1 MAGEPVA
8 PSPAPP
14 ALPASRR
21 LPWDI
26 HPALSEDRLRICA
39 RLLAHARRD
48 AIRMASYEMGDTTWS
63 VGCRAYAFG
72 QQRMRRVA
80 EKRTYNWLSV
90 LDQSNHFVFLIQ
102 DVPVRFF
109 RGSADE
115 PTARTLRRQHNE
127 AQQLD
132 LALGE
137 DLANG
142 LVFRLA
148 LEAGAAEGVD
158 RVVFLALRGEEGHV
172 ECFWPVPLDEEPEQA
187 RPTALGQLRL
197 LTEEGTEA
205 ALRAGPQRRNKRDKA
220 VV

>member
-1 MAGEPVA
+1 MGAPVVS
-8 PSPAPP
+8 SPT
-14 ALPASRR
+14 LPASRR

-137 DLANG
+137 DLAQG

-172 ECFWPVPLDEEPEQA
+172 ECFWPVPLDEEPEQVRA
-187 RPTALGQLRL
+187 TGLGQLRL
-197 LTEEGTEA
+197 LTEEGASLAVGLATEG
-205 ALRAGPQRRNKRDKA
+205 RSRQDRTKS
-220 VV
+220 

>member
-1 MAGEPVA
+1 M
-8 PSPAPP
+8 SSP
-14 ALPASRR
+14 ALPGSRR
-21 LPWDI
+21 LPLDI

-80 EKRTYNWLSV
+80 ENRTYNWLSV

-137 DLANG
+137 DLAHG

-172 ECFWPVPLDEEPEQA
+172 ECFWPVPIEEVPEPA
-187 RPTALGQLRL
+187 RATRPGQLQL
-197 LTEEGTEA
+197 LTEDGA
-205 ALRAGPQRRNKRDKA
+205 AVSLTAVPRKRHGGEKA
-220 VV
+220 AV

>member
-1 MAGEPVA
+1 MS
-8 PSPAPP
+8 SPAP
-14 ALPASRR
+14 PASRR

-137 DLANG
+137 DLAQG

-187 RPTALGQLRL
+187 RAIGPGQLQL
-197 LTEEGTEA
+197 LAEDGAVSAVTLA
-205 ALRAGPQRRNKRDKA
+205 AEKRNTRARVRS
-220 VV
+220 

>member
-1 MAGEPVA
+1 MSA
-8 PSPAPP
+8 P
-14 ALPASRR
+14 ALPSSRR
-21 LPWDI
+21 LPWEI

-72 QQRMRRVA
+72 QQRMRRAA
-80 EKRTYNWLSV
+80 ENRTYNWLSV
-90 LDQSNHFVFLIQ
+90 LDQSNHFVFLVQ

-137 DLANG
+137 DLAQG

-172 ECFWPVPLDEEPEQA
+172 ECFWPVPIDEEPEQA
-187 RPTALGQLRL
+187 RPTGLGQLRL
-197 LTEEGTEA
+197 LTEEGTSPSIS
-205 ALRAGPQRRNKRDKA
+205 LSSKRRSAR
-220 VV
+220 

>member
-1 MAGEPVA
+1 M
-8 PSPAPP
+8 SSP
-14 ALPASRR
+14 ALPVSRR
-21 LPWDI
+21 LPWEI

-80 EKRTYNWLSV
+80 ENRTYNWLSV
-90 LDQSNHFVFLIQ
+90 LDQSSHFVFLIQ
-102 DVPVRFF
+102 DVPMRFF

-137 DLANG
+137 DLAQG

-172 ECFWPVPLDEEPEQA
+172 ECFWPVPIDGEPGQPRTT
-187 RPTALGQLRL
+187 RPGQLQL
-197 LTEEGTEA
+197 LGEDGA
-205 ALRAGPQRRNKRDKA
+205 PSIVALLAEKRNMALLHGP
-220 VV
+220 

>member
-1 MAGEPVA
+1 MS
-8 PSPAPP
+8 SPAPSV
-14 ALPASRR
+14 SRR
-21 LPWDI
+21 LPWEV
-26 HPALSEDRLRICA
+26 HSALSEDRLRICA

-48 AIRMASYEMGDTTWS
+48 AVRMASYEMGDTTWS

-90 LDQSNHFVFLIQ
+90 LDQSHHFVFLIQ

-158 RVVFLALRGEEGHV
+158 RVVFLALRGEESNV
-172 ECFWPVPLDEEPEQA
+172 ECFWPVPIDEEPE
-187 RPTALGQLRL
+187 PTRATRSGQLQL
-197 LTEEGTEA
+197 LTEDGTA
-205 ALRAGPQRRNKRDKA
+205 ASLNAVPRKRRRKEKPT
-220 VV
+220 V

>member
-1 MAGEPVA
+1 M
-8 PSPAPP
+8 SPPDT
-14 ALPASRR
+14 SRR
-21 LPWDI
+21 LPWEI

-80 EKRTYNWLSV
+80 ENKTYNWLSV
-90 LDQSNHFVFLIQ
+90 LDHSHHFVFLIQ

-115 PTARTLRRQHNE
+115 PTARTLRRQLNE

-137 DLANG
+137 NLANG

-172 ECFWPVPLDEEPEQA
+172 ECSWPVPIDEEPERQSGKS
-187 RPTALGQLRL
+187 LSQLQL
-197 LTEEGTEA
+197 LTGDGTPSLVA
-205 ALRAGPQRRNKRDKA
+205 FKSGQQRKRK
-220 VV
+220 V

>member
-1 MAGEPVA
+1 
-8 PSPAPP
+8 
-14 ALPASRR
+14 
-21 LPWDI
+21 
-26 HPALSEDRLRICA
+26 
-39 RLLAHARRD
+39 
-48 AIRMASYEMGDTTWS
+48 MGDTTWS

-148 LEAGAAEGVD
+148 LEAEAAEGVD

-172 ECFWPVPLDEEPEQA
+172 ECFWPVPIEEEPDVVRA
-187 RPTALGQLRL
+187 TRPGQLQL
-197 LTEEGTEA
+197 LTEDGA
-205 ALRAGPQRRNKRDKA
+205 AASLDAVPRKRHGRNKAAD
-220 VV
+220 

>member
-1 MAGEPVA
+1 M
-8 PSPAPP
+8 
-14 ALPASRR
+14 SRR

-197 LTEEGTEA
+197 LTEEGTSSA
-205 ALRAGPQRRNKRDKA
+205 INLGSKRRNA
-220 VV
+220 H

>member
-1 MAGEPVA
+1 MLPCPEMS
-8 PSPAPP
+8 SPAP
-14 ALPASRR
+14 PASRR

-26 HPALSEDRLRICA
+26 HPALSGDRLRICA

-90 LDQSNHFVFLIQ
+90 LDHSHHFVFLIQ

-127 AQQLD
+127 VQQLD

-137 DLANG
+137 DLAQG

-158 RVVFLALRGEEGHV
+158 RVVFLALRG
-172 ECFWPVPLDEEPEQA
+172 
-187 RPTALGQLRL
+187 
-197 LTEEGTEA
+197 
-205 ALRAGPQRRNKRDKA
+205 ALRTNRVGASQPLCAIARRPLRQTCVAPRGPHCGRTAPHKCRRRYA
-220 VV
+220 TP

>member
-1 MAGEPVA
+1 MSANCVRQTPMACYSWARMSVPDTT
-8 PSPAPP
+8 
-14 ALPASRR
+14 RR
-21 LPWDI
+21 LPWEI

-80 EKRTYNWLSV
+80 ENKTYNWLSV

-102 DVPVRFF
+102 NVPVRFF

-115 PTARTLRRQHNE
+115 PTPRTLRRQQNE

-148 LEAGAAEGVD
+148 LEAEAAEGVD

-172 ECFWPVPLDEEPEQA
+172 ECFWPVPLDEEPERA
-187 RPTALGQLRL
+187 SGKNLSQLQL
-197 LTEEGTEA
+197 LTEDRA
-205 ALRAGPQRRNKRDKA
+205 AS
-220 VV
+220 V

>member
-1 MAGEPVA
+1 M
-8 PSPAPP
+8 SSP
-14 ALPASRR
+14 ALPGSRR
-21 LPWDI
+21 LPLDI
-26 HPALSEDRLRICA
+26 YPALSEDRLRICA

-90 LDQSNHFVFLIQ
+90 LDHSHHFVFLIQ

-115 PTARTLRRQHNE
+115 PTARTLRRQLNE

-137 DLANG
+137 DLADG

-172 ECFWPVPLDEEPEQA
+172 NCFWPVPLDKEPGPVRQA
-187 RPTALGQLRL
+187 ETGQMQM
-197 LTEEGTEA
+197 
-205 ALRAGPQRRNKRDKA
+205 PQLCDDGSL
-220 VV
+220 

>member
-1 MAGEPVA
+1 M
-8 PSPAPP
+8 
-14 ALPASRR
+14 SRYN
-21 LPWDI
+21 
-26 HPALSEDRLRICA
+26 RLRICA
-39 RLLAHARRD
+39 RLLAYARRD
-48 AIRMASYEMGDTTWS
+48 AIRMASFEMGDTTWS

-90 LDQSNHFVFLIQ
+90 LDPGNHFVFLIQ

-115 PTARTLRRQHNE
+115 PTARTLRRQYNE

-137 DLANG
+137 GLAKD

-158 RVVFLALRGEEGHV
+158 WVVFLALRGEEGHV
-172 ECFWPVPLDEEPEQA
+172 ECFWPVPLDEEPEQT
-187 RPTALGQLRL
+187 RTKGSGQLRL
-197 LTEEGTEA
+197 LTEEGKTSPVTSSA
-205 ALRAGPQRRNKRDKA
+205 KKQNARTG
-220 VV
+220 

>member
-1 MAGEPVA
+1 MPVTD
-8 PSPAPP
+8 
-14 ALPASRR
+14 ASRR

-72 QQRMRRVA
+72 QQRLRRVA
-80 EKRTYNWLSV
+80 EKKTHNWLSV

-102 DVPVRFF
+102 NVPVRFF

-115 PTARTLRRQHNE
+115 PTARTLRRQQNE
-127 AQQLD
+127 AQQLS

-137 DLANG
+137 ERAEG

-148 LEAGAAEGVD
+148 LEAEAAEGVE
-158 RVVFLALRGEEGHV
+158 RVVFLALRGEEGQV
-172 ECFWPVPLDEEPEQA
+172 ECFWPVPLDDEPLQPGG
-187 RPTALGQLRL
+187 RMLSQMQL
-197 LTEEGTEA
+197 LTEDWPPA
-205 ALRAGPQRRNKRDKA
+205 APAPVPGERKPRGRPKAG
-220 VV
+220 

>member
-1 MAGEPVA
+1 MSA
-8 PSPAPP
+8 PDT
-14 ALPASRR
+14 SRR
-21 LPWDI
+21 LPWEI

-39 RLLAHARRD
+39 RLLVHARRD

-80 EKRTYNWLSV
+80 ENKTYNWLSV
-90 LDQSNHFVFLIQ
+90 LDHSHHFVFLIQ

-115 PTARTLRRQHNE
+115 PTARTLRRQLNE

-137 DLANG
+137 NLANG

-172 ECFWPVPLDEEPEQA
+172 ECFWPVPIDEEPELQSGKS
-187 RPTALGQLRL
+187 LFQMQL
-197 LTEEGTEA
+197 LTEDGMPPPVG
-205 ALRAGPQRRNKRDKA
+205 LMGGQQRKRK
-220 VV
+220 V

>member
-1 MAGEPVA
+1 MSA
-8 PSPAPP
+8 P
-14 ALPASRR
+14 ALPSSRR
-21 LPWDI
+21 LPWEI
-26 HPALSEDRLRICA
+26 HPALSEDRLRVCA

-90 LDQSNHFVFLIQ
+90 LDHSHHFIFLVQ

-115 PTARTLRRQHNE
+115 PTARTLRRQQNE

-172 ECFWPVPLDEEPEQA
+172 ECFWPVPIEEEPDVA
-187 RPTALGQLRL
+187 RVTRPGQLQL
-197 LTEEGTEA
+197 LTEDGA
-205 ALRAGPQRRNKRDKA
+205 VASLDAVPRKRHGRNKAAD
-220 VV
+220 